1 MKLYTSLEG
10 KAVFLNEDWRLPM
23 IELVNQFFQQINSYK
38 LDGVFKVKSGAARK
52 MVDFY
57 LKLSDSQKALTL
69 GWVVERELVALIL
82 ARIEEKPYLEEEK
95 VLYVDLAVTKKG
107 KRSRGYMKALL
118 LEMEE
123 WSRKK
128 KIFIVELRALIENEP
143 AISFWRKQGYKDFYI
158 RFRKKI

>member
-1 MKLYTSLEG
+1 MKFYTSLEG
-10 KAVFLNEDWRLPM
+10 KSVFLNEDWRLPM

-57 LKLSDSQKALTL
+57 LKLSGSQKALTL

-128 KIFIVELRALIENEP
+128 KIFIIELRALIENEP

>member
-1 MKLYTSLEG
+1 MKFSLQEG
-10 KAVFLNEDWRLPM
+10 KAVFLDESWRSSM

-38 LDGVFKVKSGAARK
+38 LDGVFKVKPSAARK
-52 MVDFY
+52 MVDTY
-57 LKLSDSQKALTL
+57 LKLSGSQKAITL
-69 GWVVERELVALIL
+69 GWVVEKELVALVL

-95 VLYVDLAVTKKG
+95 VLYVDLAITKKG
-107 KRSRGYMKALL
+107 QRSKGYMKALL
-118 LEMEE
+118 YEMEE

-128 KIFIVELRALIENEP
+128 KIFIIELRALIENEP